1 MAARLPKPVVIKSM
15 RRRRDHGRP
24 SPAPPQRPLAKLY
37 RPGHHGHMFTIEHEF
52 DATVITL
59 VDDGPAPLKED
70 VTVNA
75 FSECITV
82 EQYDPRTDTVVMI
95 TLSIAQLRDLGAALD
110 LPEGA
115 YLLNETTRK

>member
-1 MAARLPKPVVIKSM
+1 
-15 RRRRDHGRP
+15 
-24 SPAPPQRPLAKLY
+24 
-37 RPGHHGHMFTIEHEF
+37 MFTIEHEF

-75 FSECITV
+75 FSECVTV
-82 EQYDPRTDTVVMI
+82 EQYDPRTDRVMMV
-95 TLSIAQLRDLGAALD
+95 TLSMAQLRDLGAALD

-115 YLLNETTRK
+115 YLLNESDAP